1 MIQKVHNFEIAQI
14 HQDSYVQYLHLLS
27 QITVNT
33 QELGDQ
39 PSPEGFTGNT
49 EFLVQNIHQFCEK
62 CIQEDQRK
70 KLLNSK
76 EHGQKNMIYQFFF
89 INYLLSICIVD
100 VVRSAQ
106 NNQGLAQKKKGDK
119 FSAMESQRSISQKIF
134 IILIKLLEALSDNEL
149 NSTVD
154 QLITNRIQ
162 TFQELNGG
170 SKTQPVEEESKTEEN
185 PVEINRNSVTLTIT
199 KMILFN
205 MDKLLQVSLEVQ
217 KQYLQE
223 INFQSK
229 KETADLLAHK
239 M

>member
-1 MIQKVHNFEIAQI
+1 
-14 HQDSYVQYLHLLS
+14 
-27 QITVNT
+27 
-33 QELGDQ
+33 
-39 PSPEGFTGNT
+39 
-49 EFLVQNIHQFCEK
+49 
-62 CIQEDQRK
+62 
-70 KLLNSK
+70 
-76 EHGQKNMIYQFFF
+76 
-89 INYLLSICIVD
+89 
-100 VVRSAQ
+100 
-106 NNQGLAQKKKGDK
+106 
-119 FSAMESQRSISQKIF
+119 MESQRSISQKIF

-162 TFQELNGG
+162 TFQEVNGG
-170 SKTQPVEEESKTEEN
+170 NKTQPVEEESKTEEN

-239 M
+239 MQLILIDEDQLANFVKLLNKNEQNAEIVQKIYNILYNFVEISKSSSQAIQNISVLDMSKGLL